1 MSHIS
6 RGKAIITNLISGLT
20 KKDIEQTYVTLNE

>member
-1 MSHIS
+1 MS